1 VAESERGPRKEIADR
16 LKELIES
23 RGYTLKDLEEK
34 MGRGRGYVAEALRGS
49 KRLTVELVVE
59 VAAALD
65 ADPQQVFSPPR
76 RRHGW
81 SSEIAEEGAG
91 GAGDAELPASMQDAS
106 EVLQALLLTLA
117 EQGVVSV
124 AEVEA
129 RLRQL
134 RARGSVA

>member
-1 VAESERGPRKEIADR
+1 MPESERGPRKEIADR
-16 LKELIES
+16 LRDLIES
-23 RGYTLKDLEEK
+23 RGYALKDLEEK

-59 VAAALD
+59 IAAALD
-65 ADPQQVFSPPR
+65 ADPQEIFSPPR
-76 RRHGW
+76 RRRTW
-81 SSEIAEEGAG
+81 PSEIAEN
-91 GAGDAELPASMQDAS
+91 AGDVELPASMQDAS

-129 RLRQL
+129 TLRRL
-134 RARGSVA
+134 RARGSAA

>member
-1 VAESERGPRKEIADR
+1 VAESQRGPRKEIADR
-16 LKELIES
+16 LRDLIES
-23 RGYTLKDLEEK
+23 RGYALKDLEEK

-65 ADPQQVFSPPR
+65 ADPQEIFSPPR
-76 RRHGW
+76 RRRAW
-81 SSEIAEEGAG
+81 PSEIAEDT
-91 GAGDAELPASMQDAS
+91 GDAELPASMQDAS

-129 RLRQL
+129 TLRRL
-134 RARGSVA
+134 RARGSAA

>member
-1 VAESERGPRKEIADR
+1 MPESQRGPRKEIADR
-16 LKELIES
+16 LRDLIES
-23 RGYTLKDLEEK
+23 RGYALKDLEEK

-59 VAAALD
+59 IAAALD
-65 ADPQQVFSPPR
+65 ADPQQIFSPPR
-76 RRHGW
+76 RRRTW
-81 SSEIAEEGAG
+81 PSEIAEE

-129 RLRQL
+129 TLRRL
-134 RARGSVA
+134 RARGSAA